1 MKNLRNQ
8 KGSVLIFVTLM
19 IVLLLVMVGMG
30 LDTGQLTYTRA
41 TAQPAVDAAAL
52 AAASAVPTGDINQV
66 RTRATL
72 FNGSNTYTDSKDVQI
87 QASDVNVTLMKYTPG
102 GTPELQ
108 TATMATANAARVA
121 LETTNPYTSAAS
133 TPVKSPLFLTPLF
146 NLMGIGAQKSAQI
159 SVNAVAVTT
168 AMVGLP
174 MAVEVAR
181 CSKPNPQHLLQSSSG
196 QGNNQFNDNSG
207 YTTYWINNT
216 NPNTIQDFLGASD
229 SCSGGLPGISGV
241 GFCTQLNNGQITS
254 VYDDFANLFNNNPGK
269 CYLMPVVADGSDW
282 SHCQN
287 ILYFAT
293 WCPDATTPVVKSG
306 NDKYLLGNLTC
317 PTDPNTVNPS
327 LKCYTQVL
335 VRDKTSG
342 M

>member
-1 MKNLRNQ
+1 MKYLRNQ
-8 KGSVLIFVTLM
+8 EGSVLVFVTLM

-30 LDTGQLTYTRA
+30 LDSGQLAYTRA

-52 AAASAVPTGDINQV
+52 AAASAIPTGDINQI

-87 QASDVNVTLMKYTPG
+87 QGANVTLLKYTPG
-102 GTPELQ
+102 ATPELQ
-108 TATMATANAARVA
+108 SATMATANAARVA
-121 LETTNPYTSAAS
+121 LETTNPYDAGATN

-146 NLMGIGAQKSAQI
+146 NLMGISAQKSAQI
-159 SVNAVAVTT
+159 SVSAVAVTT

-174 MAVEVAR
+174 MAVEASL
-181 CSKPNPQHLLQSSSG
+181 CSKSNPQHLLQSSSG

-229 SCSGGLPGISGV
+229 SCAGGLPGISSV

-254 VYDDFANLFNNNPGK
+254 VYDDFKALFVNNPGK
-269 CYLMPVVADGSDW
+269 CFLIPVVANGSDW

-287 ILYFAT
+287 IQYFGT
-293 WCPDATTPVVKSG
+293 WCPDATNPVVKDG
-306 NDKYLLGNLTC
+306 NDKYLLGSLTC
-317 PTDPNTVNPS
+317 PTDPNTVDPS
-327 LKCYTQVL
+327 LKCYTQAL